1 MKSVAPMEIYQDLL
15 SHYGEQHWWPAE
27 SAFEMMVGAILTQN
41 TNWNNVEKALHNL
54 REAGVLD
61 ADVLATCNRETLE
74 TWIRPA
80 GFFRQKTKSLF
91 KLCLF
96 YHDHKGVKG
105 MKRWPMKVLRHF
117 LLDVH
122 GIGPETA
129 DSILLYAIEKPVFVV
144 DTYTK
149 RIFHRL
155 GILPERIH
163 KYNDVQHFFHQRT
176 SSVLSLYQQFHALIV
191 IHAKEHCRKKARC
204 DACPLLHCCQ
214 YEYENNNSEQKI
226 SN

>member
-1 MKSVAPMEIYQDLL
+1 MEVYHALL
-15 SHYGEQHWWPAE
+15 AHYGEQQWWPAD

-41 TNWNNVEKALHNL
+41 TTWTNVEKALHNL
-54 REAGVLD
+54 RNANVLD

-74 TWIRPA
+74 AWIRPA
-80 GFFRQKTKSLF
+80 GFFRQKTERLF
-91 KLCLF
+91 KLCMF
-96 YHDHKGVKG
+96 YHEHNGIKG
-105 MKRWPMKVLRHF
+105 MKRWSMKILRRF

-144 DTYTK
+144 DSYTK

-163 KYNDVQHFFHQRT
+163 KYDDVQHFFHQRT
-176 SSVLSLYQQFHALIV
+176 ANALSLYQQFHALIV
-191 IHAKEHCRKKARC
+191 IHAKEHCRKTALC
-204 DACPLLHCCQ
+204 DGCPLLHCCQ
-214 YEYENNNSEQKI
+214 SGCAIQQ
-226 SN
+226 S

>member
-1 MKSVAPMEIYQDLL
+1 MKSVSTMEIYHILL
-15 SHYGEQHWWPAE
+15 AHYGEQHWWPAD

-61 ADVLATCNRETLE
+61 AEALATCNREKLE
-74 TWIRPA
+74 DWVRPA
-80 GFFRQKTKSLF
+80 GFFRQKTERLF
-91 KLCLF
+91 KLCMF
-96 YHDHKGVKG
+96 YHEHEGVKG
-105 MKRWPMKVLRHF
+105 MKRWPTKTLRRF

-144 DTYTK
+144 DAYTK

-155 GILPERIH
+155 GILPEHI
-163 KYNDVQHFFHQRT
+163 KAYDDVQHFFHQRT
-176 SSVLSLYQQFHALIV
+176 ANALSLYQQLHALIV
-191 IHAKEHCRKKARC
+191 AHAKEYCSKKPKC
-204 DACPLLHCCQ
+204 EACPLLQYCQ
-214 YEYENNNSEQKI
+214 YGAATQQDEDQAN
-226 SN
+226 

>member
-1 MKSVAPMEIYQDLL
+1 MQATSPMAIYHALL
-15 SHYGEQHWWPAE
+15 AHYGEQDWWPAD

-54 REAGVLD
+54 READVLD
-61 ADVLATCNRETLE
+61 SKTLAACNREAVE
-74 TWIRPA
+74 AWIRPA

-96 YHDHKGVKG
+96 YHEREGVKG
-105 MKRWPMKVLRHF
+105 MKCLPMKVLRRF

-129 DSILLYAIEKPVFVV
+129 DSILLYAIEKPIFVV
-144 DTYTK
+144 DAYTK

-155 GILPERIH
+155 GILPKHIT
-163 KYNDVQHFFHQRT
+163 KYDDVQHFFHQRT
-176 SSVLSLYQQFHALIV
+176 SNALSLYQQFHALIV
-191 IHAKEHCRKKARC
+191 IHAKEHCRNKAQC
-204 DACPLLHCCQ
+204 DNCPLLDYCQ
-214 YEYENNNSEQKI
+214 HGHENNNKLF
-226 SN
+226 